1 MTPERWEQ
9 ISDVYYTLLALPAEE
24 RCTIITELCG
34 EDEKFRAEV
43 DSLLSADQSAG
54 TFLFRGAMEDAAG
67 ELTASALM
75 GSGDRVGSYRIL
87 GLIGTGGSGEVYRAR
102 DEMLDRD
109 VAIKLL
115 NAEFASAPDATLGR
129 EARVLA
135 SLNHSGIAAVYSLL
149 EVNSTPAIVMECV
162 EGPTLSDRLSRGP
175 IPLNEALQLAHQ
187 LAGALEYAHE
197 RGIVHRDLKPANLKI
212 TADGNLKILDFGLA
226 EFFPRTG
233 DTGAS
238 LEIQS
243 RESVPRRPLV
253 AGTPPYMAPEQ
264 MEGKA
269 CDRRVD
275 IWAFGVVLFEL
286 LATERPWPGRTT
298 AELLDEVSQSEPHWN
313 VLPKRLPHWLRELL
327 ERCLRKDPK
336 SRLRDIGDARLAI
349 EEYLANPT
357 SIPFGAPQRVSSLR
371 LRSVVAAAVLASLS
385 VLVGVTYQHVRVAA
399 LQPLMRVSLGLGPE
413 AASSAPWPNIAISR
427 DSTKVVYGS
436 KAPDGGFQLSLR
448 RLDQQ
453 ASVSLPGAE
462 GIFPFFSPDGRWIA
476 FFANGVLKK
485 VSIEGGTS
493 VVLCDAP
500 DPRGGTWGDDDEIVF
515 AGHSQ
520 GGLSRVSAN
529 GGEVS
534 PITELDKSMGEM
546 THRWPQMLPGSS
558 VVLFTVHNTL
568 IDYDFA
574 TIQSQDLKTGRRQ
587 LLVQGGYF
595 GRYFAPGYLLYV
607 RSGTLFGAA
616 MNLHPP
622 KIISSALPV
631 IGPVDN
637 STISGLANITASEAG
652 SLIYSLTS
660 SGYLR
665 RKIAWL
671 NEAGRMETI
680 RAAPG
685 LYRSL
690 RISPD
695 GKFVAFS
702 LGRELGS
709 DLWILDLNRS
719 AMLRLT
725 FAKGASEGPVW
736 TPDGKHIAFV
746 SNRDGRWR
754 MYWTRVDGAGS
765 AQPITDGGAPI
776 YPASFAP
783 DGQHLCAI
791 ELNRKTSADVVI
803 LAIDNA
809 ESDHPRIGIPQPFVN
824 SPAVENHPSF
834 SPDGH
839 FIAYTS
845 AESGAGEV
853 YVKPYPDD
861 GVKWQISNEG
871 GEKALWSRNG
881 HRLFYVSSN
890 GSQARLMAVE
900 YRIKRHAFSASKP
913 RCWSQERLSLSDV
926 YRDFDVAPDGRMVVY
941 TEAEPPSNDD
951 LSRFELLLNL
961 PDELKRRLHGTT
973 R

>member
-1 MTPERWEQ
+1 MTRERWDQ
-9 ISDVYYTLLALPAEE
+9 VSDVYYTLVALTAEE
-24 RCTIITELCG
+24 RCTIIEELCG
-34 EDEKFRAEV
+34 GDEKLRAEV

-54 TFLFRGAMEDAAG
+54 TFLFRGAIEDAAG
-67 ELTASALM
+67 ELTETALVKADDRI
-75 GSGDRVGSYRIL
+75 GSCRIL
-87 GLIGTGGSGEVYRAR
+87 GLIGTGGSGEVYRAW
-102 DEMLDRD
+102 DETLDRD

-115 NAEFASAPDATLGR
+115 NPEFASAEDVTLGR

-149 EVNSTPAIVMECV
+149 EVNSTPAIVMEYV
-162 EGPTLSDRLSRGP
+162 EGPTLGDRLSRGP
-175 IPLNEALQLAHQ
+175 IPLNQALPFALQ

-212 TADGNLKILDFGLA
+212 AADGNLKILDFGLA

-233 DTGAS
+233 DIGA
-238 LEIQS
+238 LEIHSAENIPGQL
-243 RESVPRRPLV
+243 PL

-264 MEGKA
+264 LEGKA

-286 LATERPWPGRTT
+286 LAAERPWPGRTI
-298 AELLDEVSQSEPHWN
+298 AELLDGVSRSEPDWN
-313 VLPKRLPHWLRELL
+313 ALPKRLPQRLRELL
-327 ERCLRKDPK
+327 ERCLRKDPR

-357 SIPFGAPQRVSSLR
+357 AVPLLAPQKPSLPR
-371 LRSVVAAAVLASLS
+371 RSVLAAAAVLTLLS
-385 VLVGVTYQHVRVAA
+385 ILAGLAYRNVRVAA
-399 LQPLMRVSLGLGPE
+399 VRPLMRVSLGLGPE
-413 AASSAPWPNIAISR
+413 AALSPLWPNLAISR
-427 DSTKVVYGS
+427 DGTKIVYGS
-436 KAPDGGFQLSLR
+436 KAPDGGVQLSIR

-453 ASVSLPGAE
+453 TSVSLPGAE

-476 FFANGVLKK
+476 FFSNGLLKK
-485 VSIEGGTS
+485 VPVEGGPS

-500 DPRGGTWGDDDEIVF
+500 DPRGGAWGDDDEIVF

-520 GGLSRVSAN
+520 GGLSGISAS
-529 GGEVS
+529 GGEISAV
-534 PITELDKSMGEM
+534 TELDTSAGEM
-546 THRWPQMLPGSS
+546 THRWPQMLPGSN
-558 VVLFTVHNTL
+558 VVLFTAHNTL

-574 TIQSQDLKTGRRQ
+574 TIQVQDLKTGRRRV
-587 LLVQGGYF
+587 LVRGGYF

-616 MNLHPP
+616 MRLPP

-637 STISGLANITASEAG
+637 SAISGLANITASEAG
-652 SLIYSLTS
+652 SLIYTS
-660 SGYLR
+660 TSNGSLR

-671 NEAGRMETI
+671 DEAGRREAI

-695 GKFVAFS
+695 GKFLAFS
-702 LGRELGS
+702 VGRELGS
-709 DLWILDLNRS
+709 DLWILDLARS

-725 FAKGASEGPVW
+725 FAQGASECPVW

-754 MYWTRVDGAGS
+754 MYWARVDGAGN

-783 DGQHLCAI
+783 DGKQLCAI

-803 LAIDNA
+803 LAIGNA
-809 ESDHPRIGIPQPFVN
+809 ESDHPQVGAAQPFVS

-845 AESGAGEV
+845 AESGTTEV

-861 GVKWQISNEG
+861 GVKKQISNEG
-871 GEKALWSRNG
+871 GIKPLWSRKGN
-881 HRLFYVSSN
+881 RLFYVESS
-890 GSQARLMAVE
+890 GGQAKMMMVD
-900 YRIKRHAFSASKP
+900 YRINQAKFIVSKP
-913 RCWSQERLSLSDV
+913 RCWSQQRLSLSDV
-926 YRDFDVAPDGRMVVY
+926 YRDFDIAPDGRMAVY
-941 TEAEPPSNDD
+941 TEAEPASNNTPGR
-951 LSRFELLLNL
+951 LELLLNL
-961 PDELKRRLHGTT
+961 SDELERRLRGDDEP
-973 R
+973 